1 MAFAVAPLCKQHRRD
16 TFRCGEE
23 ALDRWLAEYAVQQQ
37 DKGLSRTFVLLD
49 EDRPDILAGFYSL
62 TADAL
67 SPDTF
72 PEAFSRRYPGQYP
85 IPAIRLVR
93 LARNIVLKGQDVG
106 ELLLVDA
113 LSRMVSASDQVGVAV
128 IVVDAKSDRA
138 KSFYEKYGFKLFP
151 DNTMMLWLRIADAR
165 NATQRLTVPC

>member
-1 MAFAVAPLCKQHRRD
+1 VAFAVAPLCKQHHRD
-16 TFRCGEE
+16 TFECGEAE
-23 ALDRWLAEYAVQQQ
+23 LDLWLAKLSLQQQ

-67 SPDTF
+67 SPATF

-93 LARNIVLKGQDVG
+93 VARNIALKGQAVG

-113 LSRMVSASDQVGVAV
+113 LNRMVSASDQIGVAV
-128 IVVDAKSDRA
+128 IVVDAKSDHA
-138 KSFYEKYGFKLFP
+138 KSFYVKYGFKPFP
-151 DNTMMLWLRIADAR
+151 DNAMMLWLRIVEAR
-165 NATQRLTVPC
+165 NATQKNQKA